1 MILEIIKTI
10 SADPSSIIWFKIS
23 KFILRIIFIKSLPTE
38 LTLIKIFYA

>member
-10 SADPSSIIWFKIS
+10 SAYPSPFIWFKIS
-23 KFILRIIFIKSLPTE
+23 KFILRVIFIKSLTTE